1 MLLFYILINI
11 TLLLAFYPIKT
22 KIAIYE
28 FDLKSS
34 IAIKGVCS
42 LLIILHHLS
51 MVIDYN
57 PHNYTFNFSQF
68 NSWGSLIVGV
78 FFFIS
83 GFGLTK
89 NVTLYNNPI
98 KSLSKRLYKVLLPLI
113 ITSLI
118 YLTLIYI
125 FDEINIQN
133 FMLPN
138 SWYCYTIMFYYI
150 VFFLSIMITTN
161 KLKILSINIVISL
174 FFVLYLIYNDCS
186 GYLFKSN
193 LAFNLGMVYAIFES
207 KICNYIIH
215 KKNNYIITLIVIFNI
230 IAIIDIA
237 INYILNF
244 SFPIGN
250 YLFSIACCVFI
261 FSITLI
267 YNLNSK
273 ILLFLGSISY
283 ELYLIHGTIIF
294 FLTQVFPINDIVLI
308 FTTFLLSLIISY
320 LIRHLVRF
328 ILKFT
333 LKN

>member
-1 MLLFYILINI
+1 MIAI
-11 TLLLAFYPIKT
+11 YPSKT
-22 KIAIYE
+22 KIAICE
-28 FDLKSS
+28 FDVKTS
-34 IAIKGVCS
+34 IALKGICS

-57 PHNYTFNFSQF
+57 PHDYTFNFSQF

-78 FFFIS
+78 FLFIS
-83 GFGLTK
+83 GLGLTK
-89 NVTLYNNPI
+89 NITLYNKPV

-133 FMLPN
+133 FILPN

-193 LAFNLGMVYAIFES
+193 LAFNLGMVYAIFKP
-207 KICNYIIH
+207 KICNYIIP
-215 KKNNYIITLIVIFNI
+215 KKNNYIIILIVIFNM

-237 INYILNF
+237 VNYILNF
-244 SFPIGN
+244 SIPIGN
-250 YLFSIACCVFI
+250 YLFSIACSVFI
-261 FSITLI
+261 LPITLI

-283 ELYLIHGTIIF
+283 ELYLIHGVIIY
-294 FLTQVFPINDIVLI
+294 FLTKLFPINDILLI
-308 FTTFLLSLIISY
+308 STTLLLSITISY
-320 LIRHLVRF
+320 LIRQLVKY

-333 LKN
+333 LNN